1 MDDIVSKRMVEI
13 FKALAHPV
21 RLRISRELLRGEMC
35 VCDICELFS
44 LDRTTISKHLA
55 VLKSSGIV
63 RDRKEGLFVF
73 YYLDLKCLGMMMECI
88 SKSIEKELRDHLG
101 SLDSAK
107 SETPLRGPGHIHDK
121 QKGESPLMDE
131 AKHLLSQ

>member
-21 RLRISRELLRGEMC
+21 RLRISRELLRREMC
-35 VCDICELFS
+35 VCDISDLFS
-44 LDRTTISKHLA
+44 FDRTTISKHLA
-55 VLKSSGIV
+55 VLKFAGVI

-73 YYLDLKCLGMMMECI
+73 YSLNLECLGMMIGCI
-88 SKSIEKELRDHLG
+88 SKSIEDELRDHLG

-107 SETPLRGPGHIHDK
+107 YEIPIKRS
-121 QKGESPLMDE
+121 
-131 AKHLLSQ
+131 